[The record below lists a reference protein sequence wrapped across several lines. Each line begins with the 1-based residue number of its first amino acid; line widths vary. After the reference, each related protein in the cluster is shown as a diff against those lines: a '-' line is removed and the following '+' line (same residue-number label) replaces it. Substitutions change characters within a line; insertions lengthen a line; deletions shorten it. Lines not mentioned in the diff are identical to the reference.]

1 MACRETEPFKHKL
14 GREVM
19 SSSDVA
25 GDYVRRMIEHET
37 RGWGDQHNALS
48 RLEARYGLPF
58 WSLRNLKSGRAKT
71 VEAGLFSRIRA
82 AYIDLCE
89 RQVTKLQHEI
99 TIEKAMN
106 EARQAVSRALN
117 ALEDAPVSPEREAL
131 EELAKFI
138 VDRKV

>member
-14 GREVM
+14 GREGM

-25 GDYVRRMIEHET
+25 GSYVRRMIEHET

-71 VEAGLFSRIRA
+71 VEAGLYARIRA

-106 EARQAVSRALN
+106 EDD
-117 ALEDAPVSPEREAL
+117 ALEDLDREARA
-131 EELAKFI
+131 LAARIAAKKE
-138 VDRKV
+138 VRRAMK

>member
-1 MACRETEPFKHKL
+1 MACRETESFKHKL

-37 RGWGDQHNALS
+37 RGLGDQHNALS

-71 VEAGLFSRIRA
+71 VEAGLFARIRA

-99 TIEKAMN
+99 SIEKALN
-106 EARQAVSRALN
+106 EDD
-117 ALEDAPVSPEREAL
+117 ALEDLDREARA
-131 EELAKFI
+131 LAARIAAKKE
-138 VDRKV
+138 VRRAMK